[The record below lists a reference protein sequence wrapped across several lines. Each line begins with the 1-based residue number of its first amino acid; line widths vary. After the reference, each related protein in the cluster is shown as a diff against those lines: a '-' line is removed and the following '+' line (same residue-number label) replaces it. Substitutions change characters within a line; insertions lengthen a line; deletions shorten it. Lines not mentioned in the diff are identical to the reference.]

1 VTCARFLDA
10 GEAAL
15 VVEYGVDVDPTV
27 NDRVLTLDAGLT
39 ALALPGV
46 RETVPTYR
54 SLMIHYDPLVLSRA
68 ALIEAVRSIENAPI
82 KPRAPVAL
90 WTIPC
95 CYDPAMGE
103 DLVDVAAM
111 TRLTC
116 ERVIAL
122 HSRATYRVY
131 MYGFAPGFC
140 YLGGVP
146 EELVVSRRATPRP
159 PHPPNTIL
167 IGGGLTLIAT
177 FPMPTG
183 WWILGRTP
191 ERMFAL
197 GREPVVLAGI
207 GDALRFEPI
216 DRQTFAALE
225 ARVASG
231 EIVARRERV
240 PAP

>member
-1 VTCARFLDA
+1 VTCTRFLDA

-15 VVEYGVDVDPTV
+15 VVECGTDVAPRV
-27 NDRVLTLDAGLT
+27 NDRVLTLDAGLL
-39 ALALPGV
+39 ALGLPGV

-54 SLMIHYDPLVLSRA
+54 SLMIHYDPLVVSRA
-68 ALIEAVRSIENAPI
+68 ALIEAVRRIECTPI
-82 KPRAPVAL
+82 KTRAPTDL

-95 CYDPAMGE
+95 CYDPVMSE
-103 DLVDVAAM
+103 DLVEVAAM

-122 HSRATYRVY
+122 HSGATYRVY

-177 FPMPTG
+177 FSMPTG

-197 GREPVVLAGI
+197 DRQLVVLAGV
-207 GDALRFEPI
+207 GDVLRFEPI

-225 ARVASG
+225 ARAASG

>member
-15 VVEYGVDVDPTV
+15 VVEYGADVDPTV
-27 NDRVLTLDAGLT
+27 NDRVLTLDAGLN
-39 ALALPGV
+39 ALAPAGV

-54 SLMIHYDPLVLSRA
+54 SLMIHYDPLVVSRA
-68 ALIEAVRSIENAPI
+68 ALIEAVRRVED
-82 KPRAPVAL
+82 APVKQRTPVNR

-95 CYDPAMGE
+95 CYDPAMAE
-103 DLVDVAAM
+103 DLVEVAAM

-122 HSRATYRVY
+122 HSGATYRVY

-177 FPMPTG
+177 FAMPTG

-197 GREPVVLAGI
+197 ARQPVVLAGV
-207 GDALRFEPI
+207 GDTLRFDPV

-225 ARVASG
+225 ARAASG
-231 EIVARRERV
+231 EIVARRERAS
-240 PAP
+240 AP